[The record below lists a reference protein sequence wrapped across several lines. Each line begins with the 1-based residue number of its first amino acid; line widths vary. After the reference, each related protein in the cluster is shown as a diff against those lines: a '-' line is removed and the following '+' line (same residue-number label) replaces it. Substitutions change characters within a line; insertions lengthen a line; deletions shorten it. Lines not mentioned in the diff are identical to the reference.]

1 MRFSSRLNLRGRIH
15 FQCVFMIY
23 YGKYCIRPHFLH
35 FLFHS
40 GKPLLAG
47 ARHIVNDQVNLTIQ
61 YVKKGYKLID

>member
-1 MRFSSRLNLRGRIH
+1 
-15 FQCVFMIY
+15 MIY
-23 YGKYCIRPHFLH
+23 YGKYCIWPH

-47 ARHIVNDQVNLTIQ
+47 VRHIVNDQVNLTIQ